1 MKRSILRSSSLITL
15 KPIGRK
21 ENATKTWYSY
31 RDTLAMDA
39 EHDPEGGAQVRVPGL
54 L

>member
-15 KPIGRK
+15 KPRK